1 MSAPTVSTR
10 RDLVRDQ
17 LAHLPLGTLRRPQ
30 AAPVRVG
37 KVGTGDDLLV
47 LAWSAD
53 DLARERAAGVR
64 MLRALGL
71 DAGARIANALP
82 GALETPGAL
91 LLGDMVEELGAL
103 DVPLGVV
110 ETPAAAAQAW
120 ELLDRVEPAVLVLEA
135 ASASALLAGAPAA
148 RRPWWRGILWLR
160 RGAAAVPRPALPA
173 ALAFDGWQ
181 RTWLAVPEA
190 ACVVGW
196 SCARERLHVDAG
208 VRASVADG
216 TLVVEG
222 PAGLLFQSGVAV
234 RSPLGPCPCGAA
246 GTSVELG

>member
-1 MSAPTVSTR
+1 MSQPTVSTR

-17 LAHLPLGTLRRPQ
+17 LAHLPLGTLRRPSST
-30 AAPVRVG
+30 PVRVG
-37 KVGTGDDLLV
+37 KVGSGDDLLV

-71 DAGARIANALP
+71 APGVRIANALP

-91 LLGDMVEELGAL
+91 LFGDVVEELGAL

-120 ELLDRVEPAVLVLEA
+120 ELLDRVAPAVLVLEA
-135 ASASALLAGAPAA
+135 ASAAALLAGAPAA

-160 RGAAAVPRPALPA
+160 RGVTAAPPPALPA
-173 ALAFDGWQ
+173 ALGFDGWQ

-190 ACVVGW
+190 ASVVGW
-196 SCARERLHVDAG
+196 SCARDRVHLDAG
-208 VRASVADG
+208 VAASVVDG
-216 TLVVEG
+216 TLVVQVGSG
-222 PAGLLFQSGVAV
+222 PRFQSGVRA
-234 RSPLGPCPCGAA
+234 SLADGACPCGVAGITIAA
-246 GTSVELG
+246 N

>member
-1 MSAPTVSTR
+1 MSAPTISTR

-17 LAHLPLGTLRRPQ
+17 LAHLPLGTLRRPSS
-30 AAPVRVG
+30 APVRVG

-71 DAGARIANALP
+71 DAGVRVANALP

-91 LLGDMVEELGAL
+91 LFGDMVEELGAL

-135 ASASALLAGAPAA
+135 ASASVLLSGAPA
-148 RRPWWRGILWLR
+148 RPRPWWRGILWLR
-160 RGAAAVPRPALPA
+160 RGAGTVPPPALPA
-173 ALAFDGWQ
+173 ALGFDGWQ
-181 RTWLAVPEA
+181 RTWLAVPEV

-196 SCARERLHVDAG
+196 SCAQGRLHVDPG
-208 VRASVADG
+208 VQASLVDG
-216 TLVVEG
+216 TLVLQGRDE
-222 PAGLLFQSGVAV
+222 LRFESSVAV
-234 RSPLGPCPCGAA
+234 RPTGRGCPCGAVGDA
-246 GTSVELG
+246 LELS